1 MDEPLPGLWHWT
13 AVHPN
18 LGIPVHSHYLPAART
33 VFDPLVP
40 DEGLEFFEQHGPPE
54 RVVLSN
60 RHHLRHAERFAD
72 AFACELL
79 CNRAGLHEFED
90 GGLSVRGFAPGDEL
104 APGVEARELGVI
116 CPDDTAIHL
125 AVGPGALLFADAVI
139 RAGRDEDGGLTFVP
153 DRYIGDDHNGV
164 KRGVRL
170 ACARLAQADD
180 FDALLFAHG
189 HPLAEG
195 GRRALIAF
203 ARAG

>member
-18 LGIPVHSHYLPAART
+18 LGIPVHCHYLPAAGA
-33 VFDPLVP
+33 VFDPLLP

-60 RHHLRHAERFAD
+60 RHHLRHAARLAD
-72 AFACELL
+72 AFGCELL

-90 GGLSVRGFAPGDEL
+90 GGPSVRGFAPGDEL

-139 RAGRDEDGGLTFVP
+139 RAGRGEDGGLTFVP
-153 DRYIGDDHNGV
+153 DRYIGDDPEGV
-164 KRGVRL
+164 KRGVRE
-170 ACARLAQADD
+170 ACGRLARAED

-189 HPLAEG
+189 HPLVSG
-195 GRRALIAF
+195 GRAALRAF
-203 ARAG
+203 AAG

>member
-18 LGIPVHSHYLPAART
+18 IGIPVHSHFLPAAGT

-72 AFACELL
+72 AFGCALL
-79 CNRAGLHEFED
+79 CNRAGLHEFE
-90 GGLSVRGFAPGDEL
+90 GGPPVHGFAPGDEI

-116 CPDDTAIHL
+116 CPDDTALHL
-125 AVGPGALLFADAVI
+125 SVGPGALLFADAVI

-153 DRYIGDDHNGV
+153 DRYIGDEPELI
-164 KRGVRL
+164 KRGVRM
-170 ACARLAQADD
+170 ACSRLAEAED
-180 FDALLFAHG
+180 FDTLLFAHG
-189 HPLAEG
+189 HPWVSG
-195 GRRALIAF
+195 GREALRGF
-203 ARAG
+203 ARGA